1 VLNAEEASRYRG
13 LAARANYMAQ
23 DRPDVQYAVKEAA
36 RRMASPCEEDWI
48 LLKRLGRYL
57 AGSPRVIYRFPWQSR
72 PTGIDTFTDS
82 DWAGCKGT
90 RRSTSG
96 GVVMHGQHCI
106 KSWSSTQ
113 ATVALSSAEAELYAL
128 VKGASQ
134 TLGIIAMGA
143 DFGMT
148 LDGRVH
154 TDASAALGI
163 VNRQGLGKLRHIS
176 VQYLWIQDKVRTGG
190 LAVSKVPGHDNPA
203 DLFTKHLC
211 ADAMQ
216 RHVGAL
222 GLDFAGGRAR
232 SAPALSRVTE
242 GTDLSYDDQWV
253 DDNDDNT
260 TTLVRLHSRARRSLF
275 TPLRVKGSPPAK
287 ALTPSRITEGTFCD
301 TGEGFRRVDT
311 WTARSTAHLSMER
324 AWVGKTTFLKRRQE

>member
-1 VLNAEEASRYRG
+1 
-13 LAARANYMAQ
+13 
-23 DRPDVQYAVKEAA
+23 
-36 RRMASPCEEDWI
+36 
-48 LLKRLGRYL
+48 
-57 AGSPRVIYRFPWQSR
+57 
-72 PTGIDTFTDS
+72 
-82 DWAGCKGT
+82 
-90 RRSTSG
+90 
-96 GVVMHGQHCI
+96 MHGQHCI

-176 VQYLWIQDKVRTGG
+176 AQYLWIQDKVRTGD
-190 LAVSKVPGHDNPA
+190 LAVNKVPGTDNPA

-211 ADAMQ
+211 AETMR

-222 GLDFAGGRAR
+222 GLDFAGGRAT
-232 SAPALSRVTE
+232 SAPTLSRVTNANS
-242 GTDLSYDDQWV
+242 TDLNYHNHHNHHNNNDDQWV
-253 DDNDDNT
+253 NDSED

-287 ALTPSRITEGTFCD
+287 ALTPSRITEDTFCD

-311 WTARSTAHLSMER
+311 WTARSTAHLSLER